1 MVLYKTTATMSCISK
16 TDLKNILESVLPND
30 VIHKVASYHAHPIIE
45 YIGLDEIK
53 KQYDNLSVYRYFQK
67 HQKAKRKVQYDS
79 LIKYYFD
86 RDWTIRGMNDKLY
99 FCYPPTLDFKIRK
112 IFYPLDKT
120 TLKKDILSYAEQHH
134 ICLKKSWTKTKMLEE
149 VYKQL
154 G

>member
-1 MVLYKTTATMSCISK
+1 MACISK
-16 TDLKNILESVLPND
+16 TDLKNILKNVLPND

-79 LIKYYFD
+79 LAKYHFD
-86 RDWTIRGMNDKLY
+86 RDWTIRGMNDENS
-99 FCYPPTLDFKIRK
+99 FHNQFGYPPTLDFKIRK
-112 IFYPLDKT
+112 IFYPLNKT
-120 TLKKDILSYAEQHH
+120 TLKKDILSYAEQNH
-134 ICLKKSWTKTKMLEE
+134 ICLKKSWSKTKMLEE